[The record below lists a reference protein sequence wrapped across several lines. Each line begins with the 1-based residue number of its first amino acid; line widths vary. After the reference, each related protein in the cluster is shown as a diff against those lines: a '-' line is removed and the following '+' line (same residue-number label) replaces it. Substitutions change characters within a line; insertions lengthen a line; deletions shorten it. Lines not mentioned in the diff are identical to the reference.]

1 MPGFENY
8 RNSQRGYGMAK
19 KKASPKKKVVPKKTT
34 KKKPVEKKEK
44 SPETLPSFEIK
55 PLTKKDYFFGILKR
69 TFGYE

>member
-1 MPGFENY
+1 
-8 RNSQRGYGMAK
+8 MAK